1 MSGERDGEPPVLA
14 VARSHQPIV
23 CPISAM
29 AGCYPLYGLQVQS
42 DGRRESTMD
51 ALLVK
56 VPEAAALL
64 GVSRAK
70 LYELIASGA
79 LPAVKVDGCRRVRTE
94 DLVSYVNAL
103 HPTS

>member
-1 MSGERDGEPPVLA
+1 MDVLL
-14 VARSHQPIV
+14 
-23 CPISAM
+23 M
-29 AGCYPLYGLQVQS
+29 
-42 DGRRESTMD
+42 
-51 ALLVK
+51 K

-79 LPAVKVDGCRRVRTE
+79 LPAVKVDGCRWVRTQ

-103 HPTS
+103 GPTS

>member
-1 MSGERDGEPPVLA
+1 
-14 VARSHQPIV
+14 
-23 CPISAM
+23 M
-29 AGCYPLYGLQVQS
+29 AGCYPVYGSQVQS
-42 DGRRESTMD
+42 DGRRESTME
-51 ALLVK
+51 ALLMK

-79 LPAVKVDGCRRVRTE
+79 LPAVTIDGCRRVRTD

-103 HPTS
+103 HSTS

>member
-1 MSGERDGEPPVLA
+1 ME
-14 VARSHQPIV
+14 
-23 CPISAM
+23 
-29 AGCYPLYGLQVQS
+29 
-42 DGRRESTMD
+42 
-51 ALLVK
+51 ALLMK

-103 HPTS
+103 QPTS

>member
-1 MSGERDGEPPVLA
+1 M
-14 VARSHQPIV
+14 
-23 CPISAM
+23 
-29 AGCYPLYGLQVQS
+29 YGSQVRS
-42 DGRRESTMD
+42 DGRGESTMD
-51 ALLVK
+51 VLLVK

-103 HPTS
+103 RPIS